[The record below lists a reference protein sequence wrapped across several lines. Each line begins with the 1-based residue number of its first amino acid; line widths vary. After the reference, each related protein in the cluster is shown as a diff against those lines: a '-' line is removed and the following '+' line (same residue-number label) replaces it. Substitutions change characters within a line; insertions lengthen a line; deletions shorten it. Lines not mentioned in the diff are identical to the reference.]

1 MGREPSPDERRPAK
15 GHVMIWRDIVTWGIP
30 AISFVVMSA
39 IPVVLNLAAT
49 GWDLSRVS
57 WVAWALSG
65 WLFMAA
71 IGGLWG
77 AIADR
82 EGPAREQ
89 DHTRM

>member
-1 MGREPSPDERRPAK
+1 MDERRPEK
-15 GHVMIWRDIVTWGIP
+15 GHVMTWRDTVAWAIP

-39 IPVVLNLAAT
+39 IPVILNLAAT

-65 WLFMAA
+65 WLFMMA
-71 IGGLWG
+71 IGGIWKV
-77 AIADR
+77 IADR
-82 EGPAREQ
+82 DGPAREQ

>member
-1 MGREPSPDERRPAK
+1 
-15 GHVMIWRDIVTWGIP
+15 MIWRDIVAWAIP
-30 AISFVVMSA
+30 ALSFVVMSA

-49 GWDLSRVS
+49 GWALSRVS

-71 IGGLWG
+71 IGGIWG
-77 AIADR
+77 AITDR

-89 DHTRM
+89 APRGQ